1 MANRELGER
10 DLPLEQTDKDLLN
23 TKKYINALVEF
34 TKRCCT
40 PMAIALQG
48 DWGTGKT
55 SFINHMRFSLD
66 SENQDKN
73 QKIGKKIHTMYFNT
87 WQYSQFNSPEDLYT
101 SFVACLIQSLAN
113 QSEKSEEIKNK
124 GWKFFGV
131 IAGIGID
138 VVKQLV
144 KDKSGYDLSKAQIGI
159 EDATKLMVDHL
170 TKKNNTITDLKKNF
184 SDLISEVAGENGRV
198 IVFIDD
204 LDRLNPEVAV
214 ALLETIKL
222 FMDVPKCV
230 FVLAIDY
237 DVVVRGIKKKYGND
251 MDDEKC
257 RSFFDKII
265 QLPFRMPTE
274 KYMIDTMILNSSAGN
289 KIKDYVEIISN
300 LIKNSL
306 GPNPRTLKRLINSF
320 ELLSLVDGSEKKD
333 YQNALL
339 LISLIM
345 QIYDEKEYIE
355 LIDNVDSPESLVDYS
370 NSKEIEQKDVETKE
384 REKKHS
390 ITPFF
395 EAVKKVGEKCE
406 KTENEIYEE
415 FIKNLTL
422 SAMTTVSAG
431 SGSLKS
437 ESAIKIDKITVYES
451 EKDVKNPTEAFTET
465 VKIILEKNKDRIDE
479 IIQKNNSFLSTDN
492 DKEKSKFRVKKS
504 INIDEIKIY
513 IGTNSN
519 TPTKIDDIKKLC
531 KCLEL
536 SDGTVKWY
544 YNNEEK
550 LWT

>member
-1 MANRELGER
+1 
-10 DLPLEQTDKDLLN
+10 
-23 TKKYINALVEF
+23 
-34 TKRCCT
+34 
-40 PMAIALQG
+40 
-48 DWGTGKT
+48 
-55 SFINHMRFSLD
+55 
-66 SENQDKN
+66 
-73 QKIGKKIHTMYFNT
+73 
-87 WQYSQFNSPEDLYT
+87 
-101 SFVACLIQSLAN
+101 
-113 QSEKSEEIKNK
+113 
-124 GWKFFGV
+124 
-131 IAGIGID
+131 
-138 VVKQLV
+138 
-144 KDKSGYDLSKAQIGI
+144 
-159 EDATKLMVDHL
+159 
-170 TKKNNTITDLKKNF
+170 
-184 SDLISEVAGENGRV
+184 
-198 IVFIDD
+198 
-204 LDRLNPEVAV
+204 
-214 ALLETIKL
+214 
-222 FMDVPKCV
+222 
-230 FVLAIDY
+230 
-237 DVVVRGIKKKYGND
+237 
-251 MDDEKC
+251 
-257 RSFFDKII
+257 
-265 QLPFRMPTE
+265 
-274 KYMIDTMILNSSAGN
+274 
-289 KIKDYVEIISN
+289 
-300 LIKNSL
+300 
-306 GPNPRTLKRLINSF
+306 
-320 ELLSLVDGSEKKD
+320 
-333 YQNALL
+333 
-339 LISLIM
+339 M

-415 FIKNLTL
+415 FIKKLTL